1 MAYLSIWLGI
11 IFGYI
16 LRVFHF
22 FVPARRT
29 KEPRRISFSI
39 VGSIRNMF
47 RHIAS
52 LLRALCFAI
61 CSAISSVWKIIRQK
75 LHSFKYSVLQWWSV
89 QKANLLANANIYIMM
104 KTASIYARPGNTVR
118 LITFRSIKEY
128 CRINKE
134 GYIVLEPVQDRPVCI
149 PEYYELSGQQIE
161 FYPSPEI
168 YLAGLHN
175 VTISGAS
182 SIILTEHECLY
193 DPFIEDTQERL
204 DIKFSNV
211 VGKIKENLIVEMNPA
226 VQIIEEGIF
235 LMGFASYNYYH
246 FTVEIMSRLKYA
258 DSFEEYRQLP
268 LIVDSI
274 MTQVPQFYEILQKFN
289 CFHHPIITIKPNETM
304 TVKHL
309 IYPSYNTW
317 MPINVKDREMI
328 LTSDF
333 IMAKSGLDNIRSYL
347 DLEPHPQEKCIFISR
362 KNLKA
367 TRLGNEAE
375 IVELFREYG
384 FEIVHTEDLTYDEQ
398 IALFHS
404 AKCIAAASGAALTN
418 IVYCQ
423 PQTDIVCIIPEEYRF
438 FAYSTMAYQLQL
450 HPVFLSARV
459 TQKTAYTA
467 SDIFELDPAYCRRFL
482 QSYDKI
488 GKSAA
493 Q

>member
-11 IFGYI
+11 IIGYI
-16 LRVFHF
+16 LRLFHY

-29 KEPRRISFSI
+29 KKPRRISFSI
-39 VGSIRNMF
+39 VDGIRNVL
-47 RHIAS
+47 RRIAS
-52 LLRALCFAI
+52 LVCALYFAI
-61 CSAISSVWKIIRQK
+61 CSAISSARKKIRHKIT
-75 LHSFKYSVLQWWSV
+75 SFKYSVRQWWSV

-104 KTASIYARPGNTVR
+104 KTASIYAKPGNTVR
-118 LITFRSIKEY
+118 LITFRSVKEH
-128 CRINKE
+128 CRINRDD
-134 GYIVLEPVQDRPVCI
+134 YMLLEPVQDRPVCI
-149 PEYYELSGQQIE
+149 PEYYELSDQQVE
-161 FYPSPEI
+161 LYPSPEI

-211 VGKIKENLIVEMNPA
+211 VGKIKEKLIVEMVPA
-226 VQIIEEGIF
+226 TKNIAEGIF

-246 FTVEIMSRLKYA
+246 FTVEIMSRLKYV
-258 DSFEEYRQLP
+258 DSFKEYRHLP

-274 MTQVPQFYEILQKFN
+274 MTEVPQFYEILQTFN
-289 CFHHPIITIKPNETM
+289 CWHHPVITIKPNETM
-304 TVKHL
+304 KVKHL

-317 MPINVKDREMI
+317 MPINVKEREMI
-328 LTSDF
+328 LAKDF

-347 DLEPHPQEKCIFISR
+347 NLQPGPQERCIFISR

-375 IVELFREYG
+375 IVDLFREYG
-384 FEIVHTEDLTYDEQ
+384 FEIIHTEDLTYDEQ
-398 IALFHS
+398 VTLFHS

-438 FAYSTMAYQLQL
+438 FGYSTMAYQLQL
-450 HPVFLSARV
+450 HPIFLSARV

-482 QSYDKI
+482 QNYKQAGI
-488 GKSAA
+488 SAA
-493 Q
+493 H